1 MDQPALGPRTSRWLR
16 QSAAADAAS
25 GPSGE
30 GLLQA
35 GVDFGGARLASMED
49 RAPVRWRM
57 PS

>member
-49 RAPVRWRM
+49 RAPVR
-57 PS
+57 